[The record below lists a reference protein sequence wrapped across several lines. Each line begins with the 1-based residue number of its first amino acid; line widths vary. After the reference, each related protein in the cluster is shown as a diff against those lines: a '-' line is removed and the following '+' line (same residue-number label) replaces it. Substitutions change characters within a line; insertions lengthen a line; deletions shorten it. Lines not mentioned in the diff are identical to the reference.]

1 MDGDDH
7 RHTPKGNINTG
18 NPFEFVHF
26 SDSDIIPWE
35 RTLQT
40 TCPEDIPKLSIEYFT
55 WLLQQPSHLHPD
67 HAQGYNRHWRTCI
80 EKMRY
85 ENRVAK
91 QDNITPN
98 LTIQNTTQTPP
109 PQQVQ
114 HVDEMEMGEQRKV
127 SLTKR
132 SQLIMQKLTEQLSH
146 EQ

>member
-1 MDGDDH
+1 MS
-7 RHTPKGNINTG
+7 I
-18 NPFEFVHF
+18 
-26 SDSDIIPWE
+26 DIHLRVISTQVIPSNLY
-35 RTLQT
+35 TSQIQISYLGSAQT